1 MLNISLF
8 RQFLRCRQ
16 PCKREDEDGDEEEV
30 EGVEEEDDEEKEEE
44 TNVSWV
50 KELGKKRYA
59 RETEAMSC

>member
-30 EGVEEEDDEEKEEE
+30 EEDDEEKEEE

-59 RETEAMSC
+59 RETEAMCC